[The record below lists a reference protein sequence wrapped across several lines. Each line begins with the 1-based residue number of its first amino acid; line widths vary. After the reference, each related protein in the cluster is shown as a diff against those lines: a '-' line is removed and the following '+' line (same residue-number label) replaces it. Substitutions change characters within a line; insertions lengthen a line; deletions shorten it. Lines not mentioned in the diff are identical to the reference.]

1 MATLGLNVDHIATV
15 RQARGGTEPDPVAA
29 AAIGEQA
36 GATCITIHLREDR
49 RHIQDHDLLTLRRT
63 VTTKLNLEMAATAEM
78 IGIACSVHPDQV
90 TLVPEKRQELT
101 TEGGL
106 DVAGLLPLITEAVQS
121 LRRAG
126 IIVSLFIDPN
136 QPQIDAAVASGAQAI
151 EIHTGRYADAEND
164 TSRHEE
170 LQAILD
176 AITYARSRG
185 LIVHAGHGLNYT
197 NIAPLANHP
206 DIDEF
211 NIGHSIVS
219 RALFSGLERAV
230 SDMVA
235 LLKP

>member
-1 MATLGLNVDHIATV
+1 PDH
-15 RQARGGTEPDPVAA
+15 
-29 AAIGEQA
+29 
-36 GATCITIHLREDR
+36 
-49 RHIQDHDLLTLRRT
+49 
-63 VTTKLNLEMAATAEM
+63 
-78 IGIACSVHPDQV
+78 V